1 MCRIPGV
8 NYDKEYYINDY
19 LKSFY
24 KYSCNHPHGWG
35 LALSAGDAILTKTKS
50 LRVGKSHYFKEQ
62 ISQTVYAKTAF
73 SHNKN
78 FSYVFR

>member
-8 NYDKEYYINDY
+8 IYDKEYYINDY

-24 KYSCNHPHGWG
+24 KYSCNHPHVWG
-35 LALSAGDAILTKTKS
+35 FALADGDAILTKTKS
-50 LRVGKSHYFKEQ
+50 LRVGKSYYFKEQ
-62 ISQTVYAKTAF
+62 ISQTVYAKTAL
-73 SHNKN
+73 SHNNN